1 MDALQ
6 IIALCL
12 FVAIIVWL
20 LSAIMRAQAG
30 AKPTPMSSRTRKPD
44 PPTEDPEDAKP
55 AATPAPAA
63 KKVPTPAKPMSPIS
77 ELLNKAA
84 TAPQPL
90 KTSPTPA
97 KPTPVLTKPA
107 EPFRT
112 AKAVPDA
119 KPEPAKSVEAAQPA
133 AAVKPEAKTDDKLM
147 VAAKPAKSPEPTPAS
162 APAPVLFQ
170 SQSGRKDTDGASLFA
185 GLKDIDPPAQAAE
198 PVSAKPAAEAKPA
211 ADSKA
216 ETDAAG
222 DAKTTPPAGAQKMR
236 SHTAELDDILHRI
249 DKVLADA
256 PPAPVAPVVEATKP
270 DLPAGGGMMMMT
282 ESGRITNTREPDRH
296 KTDDD
301 LLRRIDEALAMSNGT
316 SSVAGTMVDPDFAAE
331 ASAVAKKDDALDKA
345 ETVSGAHAIEK
356 PAEAPPKVPDWARA
370 DALDSDVEKKDA
382 QQKLF

>member
-1 MDALQ
+1 VDSLQ

-30 AKPTPMSSRTRKPD
+30 AKPAPVPSRARKPD

-55 AATPAPAA
+55 AAPAA

-90 KTSPTPA
+90 KSSPTPA

-112 AKAVPDA
+112 AKAVPEA
-119 KPEPAKSVEAAQPA
+119 NAEPAKPDAAKPA
-133 AAVKPEAKTDDKLM
+133 DAVKPEVKTDDKLM
-147 VAAKPAKSPEPTPAS
+147 VAAKPAKAPEPTPAS
-162 APAPVLFQ
+162 APVPVLFQ

-185 GLKDIDPPAQAAE
+185 GLKDLDPPAKTAE
-198 PVSAKPAAEAKPA
+198 PVPIKPAEAKPSAEAKPA
-211 ADSKA
+211 ADTKP
-216 ETDAAG
+216 EAAG

-236 SHTAELDDILHRI
+236 SHTAELDDILQRI
-249 DKVLADA
+249 DKVLESA
-256 PPAPVAPVVEATKP
+256 PPPPVAPVVEATKP

-356 PAEAPPKVPDWARA
+356 PAEPAPPKVPDWARA
-370 DALDSDVEKKDA
+370 DALDSDVDKKDA